1 MKKGRNVLMCAFI
14 CTFKNHDYNY
24 NVLSNILNI
33 SLYLDIVKLFNEKEI
48 TQLFLY
54 QGHIIIF
61 QLIIIFHYITTID
74 LI

>member
-1 MKKGRNVLMCAFI
+1 MCAFI

-24 NVLSNILNI
+24 DVLSNILNI
-33 SLYLDIVKLFNEKEI
+33 SLYLDIVKFYNEKEI